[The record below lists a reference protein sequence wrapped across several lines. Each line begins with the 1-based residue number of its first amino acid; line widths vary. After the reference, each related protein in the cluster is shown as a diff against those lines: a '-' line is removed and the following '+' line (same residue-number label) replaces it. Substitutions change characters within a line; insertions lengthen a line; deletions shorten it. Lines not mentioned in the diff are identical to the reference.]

1 MKNERRR
8 WEKEK
13 KSASLIK
20 PEPRK
25 RGKLVAQSNLLGPTK
40 TKRKKEKKKRK
51 EEGRGARPN
60 WAQNSEQEIRKRE

>member
-1 MKNERRR
+1 MKNERKR

-40 TKRKKEKKKRK
+40 TKRKEKNKG
-51 EEGRGARPN
+51 EEQGPTELRIVSR
-60 WAQNSEQEIRKRE
+60 R